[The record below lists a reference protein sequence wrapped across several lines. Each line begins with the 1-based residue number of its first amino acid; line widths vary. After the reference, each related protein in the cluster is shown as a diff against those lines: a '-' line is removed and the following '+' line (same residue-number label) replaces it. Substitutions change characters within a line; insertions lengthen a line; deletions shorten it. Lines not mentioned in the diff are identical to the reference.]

1 MTTYA
6 RPITIT
12 NNSLTITGADTP
24 LLRQPDPA
32 MCATDELYTSPN
44 GEFLLW
50 QVNCEADLFVRLLH
64 RGQMA
69 STATAIPRS
78 YFLDWSPDGN
88 WFLLRQIDEDMV
100 YLAAAD
106 GSQRAAD
113 GSQQIP
119 LDLPFGTYG
128 GTFSRDGQTV
138 LYVASQGLNFGSEL
152 GALNLVTGTR
162 TTWQQFPDQIV
173 AYPQWSPDGS
183 RLAYILLPDSN
194 LPYTS
199 GELWLADPTN
209 GLPLTLL
216 DTVDAGHG
224 YPPAWS
230 PDGSSIAY
238 VRRENPDSVR
248 ANHLPGALRSNLYQ
262 VDVTDQ
268 TITQLTHFPNSL
280 VYDIAWSPDG
290 SQLAFTADDAI
301 WLLTPGQ
308 TPTQFTNTTTTARH
322 PAWLVESN

>member
-6 RPITIT
+6 RPLTIT
-12 NNSLTITGADTP
+12 NNLLAITGADAP
-24 LLRQPDPA
+24 LLSQPDPA
-32 MCATDELYTSPN
+32 MCTTDELHTAPN

-50 QVNCEADLFVRLLH
+50 QVNCEADLFVRLLR

-69 STATAIPRS
+69 STAVTIPRS
-78 YFLDWSPDGN
+78 YFLDWSPDGG
-88 WFLLRQIDEDMV
+88 WFLLRQIDEDVV

-106 GSQRAAD
+106 G
-113 GSQQIP
+113 GQQLP
-119 LDLPFGTYG
+119 LDLPSGAYG
-128 GTFSRDGQTV
+128 GAFSRDGQTV
-138 LYVASQGLNFGSEL
+138 LYAASRGLNFGSEL
-152 GALNLVTGTR
+152 GALNLATGAR
-162 TTWQQFPDQIV
+162 VTWQQFPDQIV
-173 AYPQWSPDGS
+173 AYPRWSPDGS
-183 RLAYILLPDSN
+183 RLVYILMPDSN
-194 LPYTS
+194 IPYTT
-199 GELWLADPTN
+199 GELWLADPAN
-209 GLPLTLL
+209 GAPLTLL

-230 PDGSSIAY
+230 PDGGSIAY

-262 VDVTDQ
+262 VDMAAQ
-268 TITQLTHFPNSL
+268 AITQLTHFPDSL

-290 SQLAFTADDAI
+290 SQLAFTAADAI

-308 TPTQFTNTTTTARH
+308 PPTQFTTNTTTRH